1 MNEVN
6 NENIGNQMPN
16 GQMNYQTNNQPS
28 NNNKSSNG
36 LMIVII
42 ILLLALI
49 GVVVYAFILKPTD
62 NKKGGSN
69 PNNGTTNNEVQQPQN
84 NETVEKET
92 EVEKNKYSYLIEALN
107 KFGQCPGCSDGIS
120 AYLNLDN
127 ISNEDKILT
136 AINNIKP
143 EENAKI
149 NITDEIDYYN
159 GETEKH
165 TGYKLTNDD
174 IAMAMDNGIYSAEKV
189 EKKLKEIFGKNTN
202 INHEAVGLYVYDKT
216 AKLYYVIRGGGCGC
230 GAGSF
235 QEIDKV
241 TTSGN
246 KLYVYTHAG
255 FTSFDGY
262 ICYKN
267 DINEKDLNSS
277 SCVNVVKKYSLNEN
291 DDNYDDQI
299 DEKMDLIKTTDKDKF
314 AKYKYTFE
322 KEDNNYIIKKLEK
335 IS

>member
-6 NENIGNQMPN
+6 NENIGNQM
-16 GQMNYQTNNQPS
+16 NYQNNNQPS

-36 LMIVII
+36 LMVVII

-49 GVVVYAFILKPTD
+49 GVVAYAFILKPTD
-62 NKKGGSN
+62 NKKGGSI

-84 NETVEKET
+84 NETVEKEV
-92 EVEKNKYSYLIEALN
+92 EVSKDDYKYLIERLE
-107 KFGQCPGCSDGIS
+107 KFGICPSCDDNIS
-120 AYLNLDN
+120 PLLNLDK
-127 ISNEDKILT
+127 ISTEDKMLI

-159 GETEKH
+159 GETKKH
-165 TGYKLTNDD
+165 TSYKLTKDD
-174 IAMAMDNGIYSAEKV
+174 IANAYDDGYIYSAEKV
-189 EKKLKEIFGKNTN
+189 ESKVKEIFGKDTN
-202 INHEAVGLYVYDKT
+202 VNHQAVGAYVYDKT
-216 AKLYYVIRGGGCGC
+216 AKLYFVIRGGSCGC

-241 TTSGN
+241 TTSEN
-246 KLYVYTHAG
+246 KLYIYTHAG
-255 FTSFDGY
+255 YTSVDGY
-262 ICYKN
+262 VCYEN
-267 DINEKDLNSS
+267 DIDEKDLNSS
-277 SCVNVVKKYSLNEN
+277 KCVNVVKKYSLNEN
-291 DDNYDDQI
+291 ANSYYDEL
-299 DEKMDLIKTTDKDKF
+299 DEKMNLIKQDKDKF
-314 AKYKYTFE
+314 TKYKYTFE